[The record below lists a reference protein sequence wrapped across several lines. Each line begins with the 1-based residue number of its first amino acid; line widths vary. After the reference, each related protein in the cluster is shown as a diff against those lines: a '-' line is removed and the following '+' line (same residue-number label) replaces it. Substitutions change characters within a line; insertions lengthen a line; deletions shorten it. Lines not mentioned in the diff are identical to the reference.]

1 MSGLLETERMSNILR
16 EVPIFTE
23 LAEEELNIIME
34 MAVRRNYSRH
44 TMIVIEEDQGDTLYI
59 IAKGSVKIT
68 RLNEEGREVIL
79 AILGSAEFFGEMALL
94 DGQGRSANVMAIED
108 SILYTLHRR
117 HFLDVLERFPSI
129 SIHLLKE
136 MALRLR
142 KSDQQIKSLSLS
154 DAEHRIGI
162 ALFRFAE
169 DMGIF
174 KQGVVTISRLPYQQ
188 DIANMSGTSRETV
201 SRMLKSLEQKGLVE
215 REGRRLIIRDYATFS
230 RLFG

>member
-1 MSGLLETERMSNILR
+1 MVSQSSILR

-23 LAEEELNIIME
+23 LSDEDLSMVMNMT
-34 MAVRRNYSRH
+34 VRRAYPKNS
-44 TMIVIEEDQGDTLYI
+44 MIVIEEDQGDTLYI
-59 IAKGSVKIT
+59 IESGTVKIT
-68 RLNEEGREVIL
+68 RLDEEGREVIL
-79 AILGSAEFFGEMALL
+79 AILGPSEFFGEMALL

-108 SILYTLHRR
+108 TVLFTLNRR
-117 HFLDVLERFPSI
+117 DFLDVLERFPSI
-129 SIHLLKE
+129 SVQLLKE
-136 MALRLR
+136 MTLRLR

-162 ALFRFAE
+162 AIHRFAE

-174 KQGVVTISRLPYQQ
+174 KMGQVVIKRLPYQQ

-201 SRMLKSLEQKGLVE
+201 SRMLKSLEKKGLVE
-215 REGRRLIIRDYATFS
+215 REGRRLVIRDYAAFT

>member
-1 MSGLLETERMSNILR
+1 MVEHASILR

-23 LAEEELNIIME
+23 LSDEDLGIIMQ
-34 MAVRRNYSRH
+34 MTVKRSYPKN
-44 TMIVIEEDQGDTLYI
+44 TMIVIEEDRGDTLYI
-59 IAKGSVKIT
+59 IESGSVKIT
-68 RLNEEGREVIL
+68 RLDEEGREVIL
-79 AILGSAEFFGEMALL
+79 AILGSSEFFGEMALL

-108 SILYTLHRR
+108 ATIFTLNRR
-117 HFLDVLERFPSI
+117 DFLDVLGRFPSI
-129 SIHLLKE
+129 SIQLLRE
-136 MALRLR
+136 MTLRLR

-162 ALFRFAE
+162 AIHRFAE

-174 KQGVVTISRLPYQQ
+174 KMGQVVINRLPYQQ
-188 DIANMSGTSRETV
+188 DIANMAGTSRETV

-215 REGRRLIIRDYATFS
+215 REGRRLVIRDYAAFT

>member
-1 MSGLLETERMSNILR
+1 MANQASILR
-16 EVPIFTE
+16 EVPIFTGLSDE
-23 LAEEELNIIME
+23 DLDVIMH
-34 MAVRRNYSRH
+34 MTVRRTYPKN
-44 TMIVIEEDQGDTLYI
+44 TMIVIEEDQGDMLYI
-59 IAKGSVKIT
+59 IESGSVKIT
-68 RLNEEGREVIL
+68 RLDDEGREVIL

-108 SILYTLHRR
+108 TVLFTLHRR
-117 HFLDVLERFPSI
+117 DFLDVLGRFSTI
-129 SIHLLKE
+129 SIQLLRE
-136 MALRLR
+136 MTSRLR

-162 ALFRFAE
+162 AIHRFAE

-174 KQGVVTISRLPYQQ
+174 KMGQVVINRLPYQQ

-201 SRMLKSLEQKGLVE
+201 SRMLKNLEQKGLVV
-215 REGRRLIIRDYATFS
+215 REGRRLIIHDYAGFT

>member
-1 MSGLLETERMSNILR
+1 MSDLTQILR

-23 LAEEELNIIME
+23 LSDQDLAMIMD
-34 MAVRRNYSRH
+34 MAVRRSYPKNSL
-44 TMIVIEEDQGDTLYI
+44 IVIEEDHGDTLFI
-59 IAKGSVKIT
+59 IAMGMVKIT

-94 DGQGRSANVMAIED
+94 DGQGRSANVMALED
-108 SILYTLHRR
+108 SILFTLNRR

-162 ALFRFAE
+162 ALHRFAE
-169 DMGIF
+169 DMGVF
-174 KQGVVTISRLPYQQ
+174 KLGAVTISRLPYQQ

-201 SRMLKSLEQKGLVE
+201 SRMLKNLENKGLVD
-215 REGRRLIIRDYATFS
+215 REGRRLVIRDYATFS